1 MYDYFQVKTNGTP
14 RKCWCIVFSC
24 KKRLKISIFVYFAPC
39 WPYQTS
45 TFPQE
50 VQEHVQRCGEAASN
64 SRHGCVSAKRSG
76 AAPQNVDKLRH
87 TEKICREYTDYTDF
101 IENIRKLRV
110 GKIWN
115 TQGVR
120 EGEVPSA
127 NGNCSARGE
136 RFEYIFFVI
145 LRSECLDTF
154 SFLDLSS
161 LSFFCKVS
169 QGWQLSWQTEALCK
183 VTMFLAVQDS
193 SIGDLVTHS
202 LSHSLTQTCFD
213 FSNF

>member
-50 VQEHVQRCGEAASN
+50 VQEHVQRCGEATSN

-136 RFEYIFFVI
+136 SFEYIFFVI
-145 LRSECLDTF
+145 LRSEC
-154 SFLDLSS
+154 
-161 LSFFCKVS
+161 
-169 QGWQLSWQTEALCK
+169 
-183 VTMFLAVQDS
+183 
-193 SIGDLVTHS
+193 
-202 LSHSLTQTCFD
+202 
-213 FSNF
+213 